1 MLTKVMNIKVKC
13 YRLFQ
18 SVKR

>member
-1 MLTKVMNIKVKC
+1 MLTKVMNLILK